1 MTVPATAKS
10 ALPPWAELL
19 RSQFVSDECS
29 QFLLSGNVYDY
40 FAFRGQYLPL
50 RDFLRE
56 GLLARKWTIF
66 YNRSEGM
73 ILSGGEGSAEPPFW
87 LAGLAKETGAAGEQE
102 EDEGRLPSDPEKV
115 LPLLDRVIQTS
126 RLSQR
131 DYAIVLDYVETLL
144 PEASISFL
152 SPDEKKN
159 LVTVHRWA
167 NDADLRLSNGVV
179 ILIAETLSE
188 VHERIRSHPN
198 INLIEL
204 PFPSWEERRDFIAWL
219 SGNHFPDVQLKLPP
233 DQLAQ
238 VLSGLTLVHIENLF
252 RMAHKGDKVLDFS
265 LVVQKKNAIIE
276 KESSGFLEVVHPD
289 HNVADC
295 AGHEAAKRRIR
306 REIAKI
312 RAGKFKQSAAGIILV
327 GEMGTGKTYLSFA
340 IAFEFGLPVVIIKNL
355 LGSLVGLSDSNQ
367 ERILSL
373 LKALA
378 PIIVIV
384 DEGDVFFGKR
394 KSEGDSGVQSRQFG
408 RYATFMSDPANRG
421 RVFWIINS
429 AHPDNLADDFKR
441 PGRCDIVIPLFPMT
455 DPADQKEALEKIFVR
470 QGIPVAALDWEKLL
484 QAMNALGPDGLPAK
498 DFTVSDIGKIATQA
512 EESAQDRG
520 SETVETQ
527 DIERVVAN
535 YSAGATQ
542 LIKKYQRLLA
552 IVESTVTEAIPKPYS
567 DIPLQDVYRMLRD
580 LKLQLGDRV

>member
-1 MTVPATAKS
+1 MSVS
-10 ALPPWAELL
+10 APTRAVLPDWAEQL

-29 QFLLSGNVYDY
+29 QFLLHGNVYDY
-40 FAFRGQYLPL
+40 YPFRGQYLAL
-50 RDFLRE
+50 RSFLRE
-56 GLLARKWTIF
+56 ALLSQKWAIF

-73 ILSGGEGSAEPPFW
+73 VLAGDAQGSEAPFW
-87 LAGLAKETGAAGEQE
+87 LSELAQSAGLAETEGESSK
-102 EDEGRLPSDPEKV
+102 LPVEPEKA
-115 LPLLDRVIQTS
+115 LALLDRVIQTS
-126 RLSQR
+126 QLSQR
-131 DYAIVLDYVETLL
+131 DYALVLDYVETLL

-152 SPDEKKN
+152 GPDEKKN

-179 ILIAETLSE
+179 VLIAEMLSD
-188 VHERIRSHPN
+188 VNERIRSHPN

-204 PFPSWEERRDFIAWL
+204 PFPPVAERRAFIDWL
-219 SGNHFPDVQLKLPP
+219 RAKHFPDVQLQVHPEN
-233 DQLAQ
+233 LAEL
-238 VLSGLTLVHIENLF
+238 LSGLTLVNIENLF
-252 RMAHKGDKVLDFS
+252 RVAHKQGKPLDYA
-265 LVVQKKNAIIE
+265 LVVHKKNAIIE

-289 HNVADC
+289 HKVTDC
-295 AGHEAAKRRIR
+295 AGHHAAKKKIR
-306 REIAKI
+306 KEIAKI
-312 RAGKFKQSAAGIILV
+312 QAGKFKKCSAGIILV

-367 ERILSL
+367 ERILAL
-373 LKALA
+373 LKAMA

-408 RYATFMSDPANRG
+408 RYATFMSDPVNRG

-441 PGRCDIVIPLFPMT
+441 PGRCDVIIPLFPML
-455 DPADQKEALEKIFVR
+455 DPADQEESFEKIFSR
-470 QGIPVAALDWEKLL
+470 EDIATGTMDWARILGP
-484 QAMNALGPDGLPAK
+484 MNAPGSDGFPAK
-498 DFTVSDIGKIATQA
+498 EFTVSDISKIANQA
-512 EESAQDRG
+512 EELALDRG
-520 SETVETQ
+520 SAVAEMQ
-527 DIERVVAN
+527 DLEKAIAE

-552 IVESTVTEAIPKPYS
+552 ISENTVPEAVPKPYA
-567 DIPLQDVYRMLRD
+567 DIPMQEVYRMLRE